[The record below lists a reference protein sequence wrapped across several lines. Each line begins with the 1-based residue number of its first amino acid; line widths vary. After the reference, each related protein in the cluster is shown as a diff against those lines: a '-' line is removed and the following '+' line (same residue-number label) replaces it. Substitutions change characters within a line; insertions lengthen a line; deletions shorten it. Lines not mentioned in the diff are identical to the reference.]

1 MQWHLMVNM
10 LGRVAITKYAAFAPR
25 EGGRNGFFCWNTFS
39 FESIIIKSLHNF
51 SEALISFLMKV
62 FTFLIKE
69 CIKPSGTLSD
79 KTISRLCQAE
89 PFKVA
94 S

>member
-1 MQWHLMVNM
+1 MVNM
-10 LGRVAITKYAAFAPR
+10 LGGVAIKKYAASVPR
-25 EGGRNGFFCWNTFS
+25 EGGRNGFLCWNTFS
-39 FESIIIKSLHNF
+39 FELIIIKSLHNF

-79 KTISRLCQAE
+79 KLISRLCQAE
-89 PFKVA
+89 LFKVA